1 MIENKRLA
9 VLVDA
14 DNVAARWAVAI
25 FKEIATFGDATVR
38 RIYGDFA
45 SSTLNAWRSVLQ
57 DHALIPHHQP
67 AYTKGKNSS
76 DIALVIDAMDLL
88 HSHHVDG
95 FVLVSSD
102 SDFTRLA
109 SRIREQG
116 LEVIGI
122 GEERTPES
130 LRKACRRFIFLENLA
145 QDADGATPKTSAT
158 ATAGKGVAANAADK
172 PATPRQIQPPS
183 KVVPLVLEAMRTV
196 EEEWVPLGLVGSHLH
211 AASPDFD
218 PRTYGC
224 AKLSDLLEKAGAFE
238 VDRSEPA
245 HVRRMRKKGA

>member
-1 MIENKRLA
+1 VNENKRLA

-14 DNVAARWAVAI
+14 DNVSAQWATAI

-45 SSTLNAWRSVLQ
+45 SQGLRPWRKVLQ

-76 DIALVIDAMDLL
+76 DIALAIDAMDLL
-88 HSHHVDG
+88 HSRHVEG

-130 LRKACRRFIFLENLA
+130 LRKACKRFIFLENLEQEDPSSA
-145 QDADGATPKTSAT
+145 GQAGATAAKESASNSTKAAKARKT
-158 ATAGKGVAANAADK
+158 
-172 PATPRQIQPPS
+172 QPPS

-196 EEEWVPLGLVGSHLH
+196 EDEWVPVGLLGSLLH
-211 AASPDFD
+211 TANPDFD

-238 VDRSEPA
+238 VNRSPHAE
-245 HVRRMRKKGA
+245 VRRRNG